1 MYATYLQLPPVPQR
15 SIGQMAS
22 MTIEF
27 VGTLLDRSVQGD
39 TAAFAG
45 IVRANQSMVYSV
57 AWSFLRDSALAEE
70 LAQDVFLEL
79 YRNLRQIE
87 SGAHLVSWLRRV
99 TVNRSIDRVRKRKRE
114 GLTSLDDA
122 PEPSTPASNADPLAS
137 EKLRRLIASLPE
149 KQRAIVILRYQ
160 EDMDPTEIAGVLE
173 MPVNTVKSKLHRAL
187 ALLRGKLERE
197 S

>member
-1 MYATYLQLPPVPQR
+1 
-15 SIGQMAS
+15 

-27 VGTLLDRSVQGD
+27 VGALLDRSVQGD
-39 TAAFAG
+39 ASAFAG

-57 AWSFLRDSALAEE
+57 AWSFLRDAGLAEE

-99 TVNRSIDRVRKRKRE
+99 TVNRCIDRVRKRKRE
-114 GLTSLDDA
+114 ALTSLEDA
-122 PEPSTPASNADPLAS
+122 PEPATPASRDDPMAS
-137 EKLRRLIASLPE
+137 HRLRRLVASLPE

-160 EDMDPTEIAGVLE
+160 EDLDPTEIAEALE

-187 ALLRGKLERE
+187 ALLRGKLERREEME

>member
-1 MYATYLQLPPVPQR
+1 
-15 SIGQMAS
+15 MAS

-187 ALLRGKLERE
+187 ALVRGKLERE

>member
-1 MYATYLQLPPVPQR
+1 
-15 SIGQMAS
+15 MAS

-27 VGTLLDRSVQGD
+27 VGALLDRSVQGD
-39 TAAFAG
+39 TTAFAG

-57 AWSFLRDSALAEE
+57 AWSFLRDGALAEE

-87 SGAHLVSWLRRV
+87 NGAHLVSWLRRV
-99 TVNRSIDRVRKRKRE
+99 TVNRCIDRVRKRKRE
-114 GLTSLDDA
+114 ALTSLEDA
-122 PEPSTPASNADPLAS
+122 PEPSTPTPRADPMAS
-137 EKLRRLIASLPE
+137 ERLRKLIASLPE
-149 KQRAIVILRYQ
+149 QQRAIVILRYQ
-160 EDMDPTEIAGVLE
+160 EDMDPTEIAAVLE

>member
-15 SIGQMAS
+15 SIGQMAI

>member
-1 MYATYLQLPPVPQR
+1 L
-15 SIGQMAS
+15 AS
-22 MTIEF
+22 VTIEL
-27 VGTLLDRSVQGD
+27 VGVLLDRSVQGD
-39 TAAFAG
+39 ASAFAG

-57 AWSFLRDSALAEE
+57 AWSFLRDAALAEE

-79 YRNLRQIE
+79 HRNLRQIE

-99 TVNRSIDRVRKRKRE
+99 TVNRCIDRVRKRKRE
-114 GLTSLDDA
+114 ALVALDDA
-122 PEPSTPASNADPLAS
+122 PEPSTPAAEADPFAS
-137 EKLRRLIASLPE
+137 EQLRRMIASLPE

-160 EDMDPTEIAGVLE
+160 EDMDPTEIASVLS

-187 ALLRGKLERE
+187 ALLRGKLDRRGEME